1 MLSTFLREEINKIK
15 VGIIGETIIDAY
27 QFIEPIGKSSK
38 SPTITA
44 NLLDCEYHCGGVL
57 AIANHISQLNN
68 SITLVTCLGTNRELD
83 SENFIIKNID
93 SNIKFVYKISKNNP
107 TVLKKRFVDHTFQS
121 NKLLEVIEN
130 VKDKYNEDE
139 IADIIKKID
148 EVEESCDLV
157 LIADFGHGLF
167 ESKSIISRINNIKKF
182 KCLMVQTNSANF
194 GFNLITKY
202 DNCNFFCI
210 DQREADLALSNKDD
224 NYDEKIITISNKL
237 NSKQGTITLGKRGC
251 IVFKE
256 GENPIYC
263 SSSVKNQNIK
273 DTVGAGDA
281 FFSIASLLSYLNIDS
296 KEIGNYGNSAGYLA
310 TQYLGNQNKIKI

>member
-1 MLSTFLREEINKIK
+1 MLSPSLRETINKIK
-15 VGIIGETIIDAY
+15 IGIIGETIIDAY

-57 AIANHISQLNN
+57 AIANHISQINN
-68 SITLVTCLGTNRELD
+68 TITLVTCLGINREID
-83 SENFIIKNID
+83 SENFVIKNID
-93 SNIKFVYKISKNNP
+93 SQIQFKYSFSKSNP
-107 TVLKKRFVDHTFQS
+107 TILKKRFVDYTFQS

-130 VKDKYNEDE
+130 INNKYNEEE
-139 IADIIKKID
+139 INDVINKID
-148 EVEESCDLV
+148 EVEKSCDIV

-167 ESKSIISRINNIKKF
+167 ESKSIIDRINKIKKF

-202 DNCNFFCI
+202 NKCDFFCI
-210 DQREADLALSNKDD
+210 DQREADLALSNRDD
-224 NYDEKIITISNKL
+224 NYNDKIISIANKL
-237 NSKQGTITLGKRGC
+237 NSKQGAITLGKKGC

-256 GENPIYC
+256 GESPIHC
-263 SSSVKNQNIK
+263 SSSAKTQNIK

-281 FFSIASLLSYLNIDS
+281 FFSIASLLAYLNVDS
-296 KEIGNYGNSAGYLA
+296 KEIGECGNSAGYLA
-310 TQYLGNQNKIKI
+310 TQYLGNQNKIEI

>member
-1 MLSTFLREEINKIK
+1 MLTTIQKKDISKIK
-15 VGIIGETIIDAY
+15 IGIIGDAIIDAY

-68 SITLVTCLGTNRELD
+68 NITLLTCLGINKEVD
-83 SENFIIKNID
+83 SENFIIKNIA
-93 SNIKFVYKISKNNP
+93 SNIKFEYIKSTHNP
-107 TVLKKRFVDHTFQS
+107 TILKKRFVDHTFQS

-130 VKDKYNEDE
+130 KKSEYNEEE
-139 IADIIKKID
+139 IKNVIHKID
-148 EVEESCDLV
+148 DIEKKCDLI

-167 ESKSIISRINNIKKF
+167 ESEIIINRINNLKKYT
-182 KCLMVQTNSANF
+182 CLMVQTNSANF

-202 DNCNFFCI
+202 KKCDYFCI

-224 NYDEKIITISNKL
+224 NYEKKILLIANKL
-237 NSKQGTITLGKRGC
+237 NSEIGTITLGKRGC
-251 IVFKE
+251 IVFKK
-256 GENPIYC
+256 GDNPIYC
-263 SSSVKNQNIK
+263 SSKVTNQNIK

-281 FFSIASLLSYLNIDS
+281 FFSIASLLAYLNLESI
-296 KEIGNYGNSAGYLA
+296 EIGNHGNSAGYLA
-310 TQYLGNQNKIKI
+310 TQYLGNQNKIKL